1 MVQRIRSLFLTL
13 AAGAALAAP
22 AAAQAPAPAAAHG
35 AMRHTAADVAFMRG
49 MIAHHAQALVMAEM
63 APSRGAGPQVA
74 LFARRIIV
82 SQRDEIDQ
90 MERWLQDR
98 GERVPASPAAYAGTH
113 AAGADHSMH
122 AMPGMLSAEQ
132 LAALD
137 RTRGAEFDRLFLT
150 SMIQHHEGALVMVQA
165 LFDAP
170 GSGQEP
176 ELFGFASGV
185 DADQRAEI
193 ARMREMLRTP
203 NPSTR

>member
-1 MVQRIRSLFLTL
+1 MIQHIRSLFL
-13 AAGAALAAP
+13 ALV
-22 AAAQAPAPAAAHG
+22 
-35 AMRHTAADVAFMRG
+35 AADVAFMRG
-49 MIAHHAQALVMAEM
+49 MIAHHAQALVMAEL
-63 APSRGAGPQVA
+63 APSHGASPQVA

-82 SQRDEIDQ
+82 SQRDEMDQ

-98 GERVPASPAAYAGTH
+98 GENVPASPAAHAGTH
-113 AAGADHSMH
+113 AAGADHSTH
-122 AMPGMLSAEQ
+122 AMPGMLSAGQ

-137 RTRGAEFDRLFLT
+137 GTRGAEFDRLFLA